1 MILLQMYGVDRI
13 CMLFSGRVDVLS
25 SILVEQIRSIHYDG
39 REGTETSMSE
49 LLEVN
54 VAANL
59 NCPSGK
65 A

>member
-1 MILLQMYGVDRI
+1 
-13 CMLFSGRVDVLS
+13 MLFSGRVDVLS